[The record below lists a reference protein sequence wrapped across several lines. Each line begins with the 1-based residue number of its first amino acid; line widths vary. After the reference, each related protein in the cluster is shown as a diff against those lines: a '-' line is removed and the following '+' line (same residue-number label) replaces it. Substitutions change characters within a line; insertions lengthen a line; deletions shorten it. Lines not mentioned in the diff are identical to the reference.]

1 MSISG
6 FDTLVKTLLECADHQ
21 DKLASEGSLYAS
33 GKASAYRFAAMW
45 LREEIK
51 FYEKENR

>member
-6 FDTLVKTLLECADHQ
+6 FDTLVKTLLECADDQ

-45 LREEIK
+45 LREEIE

>member
-1 MSISG
+1 MSILG
-6 FDTLVKTLLECADHQ
+6 FDTLVKTLLECADLQ

-45 LREEIK
+45 LREEIE
-51 FYEKENR
+51 FYEKESR

>member
-1 MSISG
+1 MSTLG
-6 FDTLVKTLLECADHQ
+6 FDRLVKTLLEFADYQ

-45 LREEIK
+45 LREEIE

>member
-1 MSISG
+1 MSILG

-45 LREEIK
+45 LREEID
-51 FYEKENR
+51 FYEKESR